1 MPTDDQVRRRK
12 KDIPEGDDE
21 AEAYFGPRFLGTC
34 SALRLAKNR
43 KGAFVLTERRWFFFI
58 PLGTTKTS
66 LRGYYSV
73 SLFRYRQPT
82 RYIVELEGSGRSE
95 KIYEGGS
102 YRRADWLVTNL
113 QELLGLVL
121 KKTTVI

>member
-1 MPTDDQVRRRK
+1 MPADDQVRRRK

-21 AEAYFGPRFLGTC
+21 AEAYFGPGFLGPCT
-34 SALRLAKNR
+34 ARRIAKNR
-43 KGAFVLTERRWFFFI
+43 KGAFVLTTRRWVCFI

-82 RYIVELEGSGRSE
+82 RYVVELEGSGKSD

-102 YRRADWLVTNL
+102 YR
-113 QELLGLVL
+113 
-121 KKTTVI
+121 